1 MDGAAMSVRTT
12 IYLDEELIARARR
25 FVPPRGL
32 SQLLNELLTERLA
45 QLEREE
51 IEAQMREG
59 YLAVRD
65 ERQGLNEDWQ
75 TIDGEGWPG

>member
-1 MDGAAMSVRTT
+1 MSVRTT
-12 IYLDEELIARARR
+12 IYLDEELISRARR
-25 FVPPRGL
+25 FVPARGL

-59 YLAVRD
+59 YIAVRD
-65 ERQGLNEDWQ
+65 ERQELNEDWQ
-75 TIDGEGWPG
+75 TIDGESWPE